1 VDSTST
7 TRTVNQFWWARYVPI
22 ALLALLL
29 TALLVVAGGS
39 ILVPLLIS
47 FALAFML
54 EPLADRF
61 QRRGRSRNA
70 AVLLTLLTTTLT
82 VLLIFVLL
90 LPGIYD
96 QFVESAEKLPL
107 ALRAAGGRV
116 QSLLD
121 LARERLSPAVFA
133 RLQGFINNFQQDP
146 SAITSR
152 LGGYLTQGLFGLV
165 NLGSA
170 AIGLL
175 IVPFF
180 VYYLLLDMANL
191 RRFVEEHVPERHRGV
206 GARLFDEVGDV
217 VRSYVRGRFIIAF
230 ILAAFYAVGLLILGV
245 PLWAAIGL
253 IAGIIGIIPYLGV
266 ICGIVLALGF
276 AALDGGGLL
285 RLLGVVGVFLIAQP
299 IEDYV
304 LTPRLIG
311 NKLELHPMLVFI
323 ALIVAGSLFG
333 LLGLVL
339 AIPVL
344 GVLKVLLR
352 FFDELYLRSE
362 FYRAPAFATPAT
374 VTAETGTITAVQ
386 SAAAATVSDAAN
398 EADARRVEIT
408 REQAARSK

>member
-1 VDSTST
+1 MASNSSG
-7 TRTVNQFWWARYVPI
+7 RAANQFWWARYVPV

-29 TALLVVAGGS
+29 IALLVVAGGS
-39 ILVPLLIS
+39 ILMPLLIS

-70 AVLLTLLTTTLT
+70 AVLLTLLTATLA
-82 VLLIFVLL
+82 VLLVLVLL

-107 ALRAAGGRV
+107 ALRAVGRRV
-116 QSLLD
+116 QGLLD
-121 LARERLSPAVFA
+121 IARERLSPAVFA
-133 RLQGFINNFQQDP
+133 RLQGFINNFQHDP

-217 VRSYVRGRFIIAF
+217 VRGYVRGRFTIALV
-230 ILAAFYAVGLLILGV
+230 LAAFYAVGLLILGV

-253 IAGIIGIIPYLGV
+253 IAGVIGVIPYLGV
-266 ICGIVLALGF
+266 ISGMVLALGF
-276 AALDGGGLL
+276 AALDGAGPL
-285 RLLGVVGVFLIAQP
+285 RLFGVVGVFLVAQP

-311 NKLELHPMLVFI
+311 NKLDLHPMLVFI
-323 ALIVAGSLFG
+323 ALIIAGSLFG

-352 FFDELYLRSE
+352 FFDELYLRSD
-362 FYRAPAFATPAT
+362 FYLAPASAAPAT
-374 VTAETGTITAVQ
+374 IPSVTGTTAVQ

-398 EADARRVEIT
+398 EADARRAEVT
-408 REQAARSK
+408 REQAGSK